1 VNPPG
6 CGPGPRPECGGCNPH
21 QSPQDLNMHML
32 AACTLALVLLM
43 DVSGSVTNRH
53 YELQQQGLV
62 SAFEDPQLQQIILSQ
77 PDGVVIQ
84 LQQFGTDSE
93 VVVNWQHLRSP
104 RDIQRFV
111 RELAQMQ
118 RAEPGGST
126 GIGVAMRR
134 AIEAFDHAPCT
145 PEQRVIDVSADGES
159 NVGVHPSVMRDLAQE
174 LAIQVNGLP
183 IVSEQEPELADYFRS
198 HVITPDGFVVVADG
212 VSDFARAIRRK
223 LTLEIA
229 QR

>member
-1 VNPPG
+1 
-6 CGPGPRPECGGCNPH
+6 
-21 QSPQDLNMHML
+21 MHML

-43 DVSGSVTNRH
+43 DVSGSVTNSH

-62 SAFEDPQLQQIILSQ
+62 RAFQDAQLQQVILSQ
-77 PDGVVIQ
+77 PDGVAIQ

-93 VVVNWQHLRSP
+93 VIINWRHLRSH
-104 RDIQRFV
+104 RDIQSFV
-111 RELAQMQ
+111 RELAQME

-159 NVGVHPSVMRDLAQE
+159 NVGVHPGVMRDLAQE

-183 IVSEQEPELADYFRS
+183 IVSMQEPELADYFRS
-198 HVITPDGFVVVADG
+198 HVITPDGFVVVAQG
-212 VSDFARAIRRK
+212 VTDFGRAIRRK

-229 QR
+229 AR